1 MHPATFKIIEIAP
14 AALAAPSFSLFMNSA
29 SIYCTQHPAFKNG
42 TMLPFAHPLLFSLR
56 WAVLPRILFVSLRS
70 IWFSERLGFV
80 KVKVKKKVSAIVVV
94 VQWKKR
100 KEVEKEESKLER
112 YFRLPFRNGY
122 FFFLCLI
129 CLFAFVYLIF
139 FIFVLFI
146 FNIFIK
152 FFDYLF

>member
-56 WAVLPRILFVSLRS
+56 CAVLPRILFVSLRS

-80 KVKVKKKVSAIVVV
+80 KVKVKVSVFGVAVVV
-94 VQWKKR
+94 VCG
-100 KEVEKEESKLER
+100 EVHNVGCVL
-112 YFRLPFRNGY
+112 
-122 FFFLCLI
+122 
-129 CLFAFVYLIF
+129 VYGRSRRSS
-139 FIFVLFI
+139 
-146 FNIFIK
+146 
-152 FFDYLF
+152 